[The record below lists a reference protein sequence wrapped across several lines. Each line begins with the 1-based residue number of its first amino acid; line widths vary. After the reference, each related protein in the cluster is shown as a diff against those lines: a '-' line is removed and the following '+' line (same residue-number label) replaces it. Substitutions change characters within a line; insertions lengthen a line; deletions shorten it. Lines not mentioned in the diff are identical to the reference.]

1 MTCSDFETIIIE
13 IARDSL
19 MDSATRELGLEHIR
33 RCTTCATLLVE
44 ERALSRDLR
53 ALSARCAAEEVPERI
68 ETALLAA
75 FRQAPGQAGQTRRS
89 APTIVAPRTVA
100 PRTVALRTVAPR
112 TVAPRRR
119 RWLLAVAA
127 LALLTFGIS
136 LAAWIA
142 SSHKQVAPA
151 IGSTAGGASP
161 TSVHAPHEKSD
172 QTRPQVADVLPPDRR
187 VPAPRSEKR
196 QKRSANVNRLS
207 ASNDAPSEFVTP
219 FFSVMQGGEL
229 IPFDGGQL
237 VRVRMPRSN
246 LIPLGIPLDQ
256 ERASETIKADV
267 LLSNDGLARA
277 IRLVY

>member
-13 IARDSL
+13 IARDRL
-19 MDSATRELGLEHIR
+19 MDAATRERGLEHIR
-33 RCTTCATLLVE
+33 KCAPCATLLVD

-53 ALSARCAAEEVPERI
+53 ALSARCVAEEMPERI

-75 FRQAPGQAGQTRRS
+75 FRQAQGRIRGS
-89 APTIVAPRTVA
+89 ASTI
-100 PRTVALRTVAPR
+100 
-112 TVAPRRR
+112 VAPRRR

-127 LALLTFGIS
+127 LALITFGIS
-136 LAAWIA
+136 LAGWIA
-142 SSHKQVAPA
+142 SSHKRGSSAV
-151 IGSTAGGASP
+151 GSTGGGASP
-161 TSVHAPHEKSD
+161 TIVPAPPEKSD
-172 QTRPQVADVLPPDRR
+172 QTRPQVAVALRPDRR
-187 VPAPRSEKR
+187 IPAPRSEKR
-196 QKRSANVNRLS
+196 QKRSADVDRPS

-219 FFSVMQGGEL
+219 FFPVMQGGEL
-229 IPFDGGQL
+229 IPLEGGQL

>member
-13 IARDSL
+13 IARDRL
-19 MDSATRELGLEHIR
+19 MDAATRERGLEHIR
-33 RCTTCATLLVE
+33 RCTPCATLLVE

-53 ALSARCAAEEVPERI
+53 ALSARCAAEEIPERI

-75 FRQAPGQAGQTRRS
+75 FRQAPGQTGQTHRS
-89 APTIVAPRTVA
+89 AHTIVAPRIVA
-100 PRTVALRTVAPR
+100 PRH
-112 TVAPRRR
+112 R

-142 SSHKQVAPA
+142 SSHKQGAPA
-151 IGSTAGGASP
+151 IGSTGGGAPP
-161 TSVHAPHEKSD
+161 TSVPAPHVKSD
-172 QTRPQVADVLPPDRR
+172 QTRPQVVEILPPDRR
-187 VPAPRSEKR
+187 VPALRSEKR
-196 QKRSANVNRLS
+196 QKRSASVSRLS

-219 FFSVMQGGEL
+219 FFPVMQGGEL
-229 IPFDGGQL
+229 IPFEGGQL

>member
-1 MTCSDFETIIIE
+1 MSCGNFETIIIE
-13 IARDSL
+13 IARDRL
-19 MDSATRELGLEHIR
+19 MDAATRERGLEHVR
-33 RCTTCATLLVE
+33 RCTPCATLLVE

-53 ALSARCAAEEVPERI
+53 AISARCSAEEIPERI

-75 FRQAPGQAGQTRRS
+75 FRQAPGQTRRS
-89 APTIVAPRTVA
+89 AHTIVAPR
-100 PRTVALRTVAPR
+100 
-112 TVAPRRR
+112 R
-119 RWLLAVAA
+119 RWLAAVAA

-142 SSHKQVAPA
+142 SSHKREAPA
-151 IGSTAGGASP
+151 IGSTGGGSSP
-161 TSVHAPHEKSD
+161 TSVPAPHEKSD
-172 QTRPQVADVLPPDRR
+172 QTRRQVAEVLPLDRR
-187 VPAPRSEKR
+187 IPAPMSEKR

-207 ASNDAPSEFVTP
+207 ASNDSPSEFVTP
-219 FFSVMQGGEL
+219 FFPVIQGGEM
-229 IPFDGGQL
+229 IPFEGGQL